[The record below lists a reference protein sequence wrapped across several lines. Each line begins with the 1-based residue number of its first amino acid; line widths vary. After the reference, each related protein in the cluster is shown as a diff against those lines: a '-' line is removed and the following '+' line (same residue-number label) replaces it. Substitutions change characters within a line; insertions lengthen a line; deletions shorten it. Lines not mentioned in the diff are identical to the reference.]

1 MHQRIKYVKVYSL
14 SWNNNPGAV
23 RNSFSRDLRRKNKK
37 FLFNCIEI
45 AVLVT
50 VLLQEVLSSIGFQRQ
65 FSIISEKIMTIGAI
79 TERMSRGL
87 VKLAQL
93 VAK

>member
-1 MHQRIKYVKVYSL
+1 MKVYRL
-14 SWNNNPGAV
+14 SRNNNPGAV

-37 FLFNCIEI
+37 FLLNCIEI

-50 VLLQEVLSSIGFQRQ
+50 VVLQEILSSISFQGQ

-79 TERMSRGL
+79 TERMSNGL
-87 VKLAQL
+87 VKLTQL
-93 VAK
+93 IVK